1 MSSTSR
7 YNRSRSFED
16 GGVSDSYQNPRSHC
30 GDDDK
35 GNFTDEG
42 PYFSRQNDKLS
53 RTGRQRKK
61 QTARTKGGEFQ
72 SKRSKRR
79 VYFCCIGSEIDMT
92 QLFNHL
98 ANLSPTRRT
107 NWNATQYGDAIC
119 LSRYSNVVARRSTDD
134 DVLKPASDAAKM
146 TESNYEEVYIFEFG
160 VIVFWGV
167 GQGEEKFVLNSAR
180 EFVKHGKVNG
190 TEFESGEDDMAF
202 AVSADEE
209 VSQVI
214 VANDVIILPES
225 TSIMQRL
232 SVSYA
237 IAQSSV
243 VSIFEER
250 IDRKVDEYKFIPE
263 TLAKVGKISL
273 SIRRVGMMI
282 GDIFVIRHDLNLHS
296 DILDVPDFFWE
307 EDRFY
312 SDYRIIAKYLEMET
326 RVEVLNTRLDMMKE
340 LLDMIQQQ
348 MQNEHARKLEWI
360 VIWLIVVEVFLEV
373 LGGGGA
379 LMGWWAW

>member
-1 MSSTSR
+1 MSSKTR
-7 YNRSRSFED
+7 FNRSGSLDDD
-16 GGVSDSYQNPRSHC
+16 GGVSDTYQNSRLQYR
-30 GDDDK
+30 DDDR
-35 GNFTDEG
+35 GNYTDEG

-79 VYFCCIGSEIDMT
+79 VYFCCIGSEIDMI

-98 ANLSPTRRT
+98 SNLSPSRRT
-107 NWNATQYGDAIC
+107 NWNAKQYGDAIC
-119 LSRYSNVVARRSTDD
+119 LSRYSSVGGKKSGDSTTLATE
-134 DVLKPASDAAKM
+134 VPKM
-146 TESNYEEVYIFEFG
+146 TEPNYEEVYIFEFG
-160 VIVFWGV
+160 VVVFWGV

-180 EFVKHGKVNG
+180 EFVKHGKVDG

-202 AVSADEE
+202 AVSLDEE
-209 VSQVI
+209 TSSVI

-250 IDRKVDEYKFIPE
+250 IDRKVDEYKFIPD
-263 TLAKVGKISL
+263 TLAKVGKINL

-307 EDRFY
+307 EDRYY